1 MLKMTAALLCAAM
14 AMHFARAEDD
24 PSPVLFGEGVIS
36 GPLHDSAPAF
46 SRDGRTVWFSRSD
59 TGQPSTILV
68 SRRVGGRWSVAKPA
82 SFSGR
87 WSDMEP
93 TMSPDERTLVFVS
106 NRPVD
111 GGDTPLDG
119 VFNGRKVVAGG
130 GNLWRVER
138 VGDDWS
144 APIHLPAPMNDDS
157 STFAPSLARDG
168 SLYFMRPDDVTK
180 RFRLFRSQFV
190 DGRFEAPRPLS
201 FSDGSSTDVDPAVA
215 ADESFIVFGSARA
228 PARSIDLF
236 IAWREP
242 GGWGVP
248 IHMGTRINSAGSD
261 AEPRLSPDEAKLY
274 FSSERRSDSSA
285 DASASWNNGK
295 YNIWQVDL
303 AQWRRAHGQGRLAG
317 PG

>member
-1 MLKMTAALLCAAM
+1 MFKMFAALLCAAM
-14 AMHFARAEDD
+14 ATHGAGAQDD
-24 PSPVLFGEGVIS
+24 PSPVVFGEGVIS

-46 SRDGRTVWFSRSD
+46 SRDGRTVWFSRGDS
-59 TGQPSTILV
+59 GQPSTILV
-68 SRRVGGRWSVAKPA
+68 SRLVNGRWSVAEPA
-82 SFSGR
+82 SFSGH

-93 TMSPDERTLVFVS
+93 TMSPDGRTLVFIS

-119 VFNGRKVVAGG
+119 FFNGRKFVAGG
-130 GNLWRVER
+130 GNLWRVDR
-138 VGDDWS
+138 VGDAWG
-144 APIHLPAPMNDDS
+144 APIHLPAPLNDDS

-168 SLYFMRPDDVTK
+168 SLYFMRPDDVTN
-180 RFRLFRSQFV
+180 RFRLYRAQFI
-190 DGRFEAPRPLS
+190 DGHFESPRPLP

-236 IAWREP
+236 IAFREP

-261 AEPRLSPDEAKLY
+261 AEARLSPDENTLY
-274 FSSERRSDSSA
+274 FSSDRRSESRADESA
-285 DASASWNNGK
+285 TWNNGK

-303 AQWRRAHGQGRLAG
+303 VQWRRAHGRCRTAG
-317 PG
+317 PC